1 MNKFTLIIVSA
12 ILVGTV
18 WWSFDNN
25 HPQVKQATA
34 SVDITSTISKTTTAD
49 ILVPVEQ
56 TSFTPSINKQGE
68 SDIQATAAAFNK
80 ARGRDLISDIESF
93 WRQCNLAENCDVL
106 LDNLALFLT
115 PERFYLIENYQQ
127 LNNQWQQT
135 LGNLL
140 FDEQISLA
148 ARIEQLKAEARRV
161 WGQLADVMFEDEF
174 ALYDFT
180 IQSKH
185 LEVGAPEYISAEDYI
200 QNFEDLMQAWQ
211 ERAESLGLV
220 SNQAKFEQAVTLV
233 PENLSESEREALIS
247 ELEHHFLTPQQSAEI
262 ATRQQQVT
270 QQQAVV
276 SNYQSE
282 LQRLEASL
290 EQQRVTQFS
299 GLSQD
304 EWQHYYARQV
314 ADFRRA
320 FFSQ

>member
-1 MNKFTLIIVSA
+1 MKKITLIIVSA
-12 ILVGTV
+12 ILAGTV
-18 WWSFDNN
+18 WWSFDHH
-25 HPQVKQATA
+25 HPQIKQTTA
-34 SVDITSTISKTTTAD
+34 SVEATSPTSGTTTTD
-49 ILVPVEQ
+49 FLVPVKQ

-68 SDIQATAAAFNK
+68 SDIQATAEAFNK
-80 ARGRDLISDIESF
+80 ARGRDLITDIESF
-93 WRQCNLAENCDVL
+93 WHRCSLAENCDVL
-106 LDNLALFLT
+106 LDKLALFLT

-127 LNNQWQQT
+127 LSSQWKRT
-135 LGNLL
+135 LGDLL

-185 LEVGAPEYISAEDYI
+185 LNMDAPEYISAEDYI
-200 QNFEDLMQAWQ
+200 QNFEDLMKTWQ
-211 ERAESLGLV
+211 DRAESLGLV
-220 SNQAKFEQAVTLV
+220 SNQAKFEQAVELV
-233 PENLSESEREALIS
+233 PDNLSESERDALIS

-304 EWQHYYARQV
+304 EWQLYYAQQV

>member
-1 MNKFTLIIVSA
+1 MKKITLIIVSA
-12 ILVGTV
+12 ILAGTV

-25 HPQVKQATA
+25 HPQIKQTTA
-34 SVDITSTISKTTTAD
+34 SVEATSPTSGTTTAD
-49 ILVPVEQ
+49 FLVPVKQ

-68 SDIQATAAAFNK
+68 SDIQATAEAFNK
-80 ARGRDLISDIESF
+80 ARGRDLITDIESF
-93 WRQCNLAENCDVL
+93 WHRCSLADNCDVL
-106 LDNLALFLT
+106 LDKLALFLT

-127 LNNQWQQT
+127 LSSQWKQT
-135 LGNLL
+135 LGDLL

-185 LEVGAPEYISAEDYI
+185 LNVDAPEYISAEDYI
-200 QNFEDLMQAWQ
+200 QNFEDLMKTWQ
-211 ERAESLGLV
+211 DRAESLGLV
-220 SNQAKFEQAVTLV
+220 SNQAKFEQAVELV
-233 PENLSESEREALIS
+233 PDNLSESERDALIS

-262 ATRQQQVT
+262 ATRQQQVA

-304 EWQHYYARQV
+304 EWQHYYAQQV